1 MCVRGKSPLFY
12 FKQKT
17 AYEGRISDWSSD
29 VCSSDLE
36 LLQLLVGG
44 IEHLAEIERGGQ
56 RLGDLVELVQ
66 EGVGVGQ
73 AAQAIHRDPLALVG
87 PTRDSAGVAGHPRDG
102 HDPRGPLPPTPRAVS
117 ADDTVAHT
125 RAGRGQHP
133 R

>member
-73 AAQAIHRDPLALVG
+73 AAQAIHRDHLALVG
-87 PTRDSAGVAGHPRDG
+87 LTRDAAGVAGHQRAE
-102 HDPRGPLPPTPRAVS
+102 HDLDGPLQRPPPGVIPDRKSV
-117 ADDTVAHT
+117 V
-125 RAGRGQHP
+125 
-133 R
+133 